1 MPLVNILA
9 LKVSPHLPSIN
20 KSPSIPQCGVFTTV
34 CVSRNSINNPL
45 PHIHPSFVFTKT
57 WACFTISMPLILS
70 QSLCVGR
77 SQVSLYMDIPMLI
90 QFILARCRQSTTCN
104 AQVRLMLDA
113 THNLLDTM
121 CTPYGLSSVWPPDGR
136 SLIPTWTAHL
146 SVRIK
151 RP

>member
-9 LKVSPHLPSIN
+9 LKVSPHPPSLN
-20 KSPSIPQCGVFTTV
+20 KPSFIPQCGVFTTV

-90 QFILARCRQSTTCN
+90 QFILARCRQSTTCI
-104 AQVRLMLDA
+104 RLGAVTLTRYACRLPVMAARKRA
-113 THNLLDTM
+113 TINYL
-121 CTPYGLSSVWPPDGR
+121 
-136 SLIPTWTAHL
+136 
-146 SVRIK
+146 
-151 RP
+151 